1 MRLGLVVSLL
11 IPLLAIGPAAESH
24 SANAS
29 DGDDRCSSL
38 ARARYPDLEI
48 ISARR
53 VPAGPYVP
61 AAEMTFQ
68 LPASCRVAGV
78 ATPTKDSR
86 VGFELWLPDGWNG
99 RYVQLGNGGFAGN
112 IDQPSLANELRRGNA
127 AAMTD
132 TGHKG
137 SQFDASWALGNPER
151 VIDYG
156 YRSIKVTADAARML
170 INDYYGRAARRRYFI
185 GCSNGGRQALIAAQ
199 RFPNDWDG
207 VLAGS
212 PALEWTKQLGAFA
225 AIQHRLRLRP
235 ENWIPSGELPVIQRA
250 AVAACGRSAALGR
263 ACKVDVRKLICR
275 GKERSDCLTRAQS
288 STLDLI
294 QSGPTGF
301 QPIGAAIPNNWD
313 QWILNPDRDAP
324 SDLAFATQAF
334 RYLVLDKPDW
344 RVEDFDAQ
352 RDFGRVSAREVAGY
366 PLSNVLDADDPD
378 LSRFQRHG
386 GKLLLYVGWSDAVI
400 SPLPAVTYYRKVMRR
415 IGADRTLR
423 FARLFVDPGMQHCQ
437 GGIAPNAFGQAW
449 VAPALRADA
458 GHDIRLA
465 LEHWVEHSRAP
476 NSLIA
481 ATYRGDR
488 GAGGVVATQP
498 LRFYPAPAGAVR
510 TFAGK
515 KRPSA
520 QR

>member
-1 MRLGLVVSLL
+1 LRLGL
-11 IPLLAIGPAAESH
+11 LACVLVAALSGGPRAARL
-24 SANAS
+24 SASVA
-29 DGDDRCSSL
+29 GAGDRCARL
-38 ARARYPDLEI
+38 AQVRDSNLQI
-48 ISARR
+48 VSARMI
-53 VPAGPYVP
+53 PAGPYEPV
-61 AAEMTFQ
+61 AGTSFQ
-68 LPASCRVAGV
+68 LPGSCRVTAV
-78 ATPTKDSR
+78 ATPTEDSR

-112 IDQPSLANELRRGNA
+112 IDQPSLANEIRRGNA

-137 SQFDASWALGNPER
+137 SQFDASWAPGHPER

-156 YRSIKVTADAARML
+156 YRSIKVTAEAARML
-170 INDYYGRAARRRYFI
+170 MGDYYGRAARRRYFI

-235 ENWIPSGELPVIQRA
+235 ENWIPSAKLPLIQRA
-250 AVAACGRSAALGR
+250 AVAVCGRSAALGR
-263 ACKVDVRKLICR
+263 ACKVDVHNLICR
-275 GKERSDCLTRAQS
+275 GKDRPHCLTRAQA

-313 QWILNPDRDAP
+313 QWILNSDRDAP
-324 SDLAFATQAF
+324 SDLTFATQAF
-334 RYLVLDKPDW
+334 RYLILDRPDW

-352 RDFGRVSAREVAGY
+352 GDFVQASARKVAGY
-366 PLSNVLDADDPD
+366 PLSNVLDADDAD

-386 GKLLLYVGWSDAVI
+386 GKLILYVGWSDAVI
-400 SPLPAVTYYRKVMRR
+400 SPLPAVTYYRKLMLRM
-415 IGADRTLR
+415 GTSRTQG
-423 FARLFVDPGMQHCQ
+423 FARLFVAPGMQHCQ

-465 LEHWVEHSRAP
+465 LEDWVEHGRAP
-476 NSLIA
+476 NSLLA

-488 GAGGVVATQP
+488 GAGGVVATQR
-498 LRFYPAPAGAVR
+498 LRFYPAPAGVVR
-510 TFAGK
+510 KFAGK
-515 KRPSA
+515 KRQFA